1 MGNVKLE
8 KMRISN
14 APIHTILKRGRD
26 RAGQGRQ
33 ILNSPQLPNEGS
45 KRGWCWRTA
54 PGTIPSLPPL
64 RITDFNCLLTTIVTR
79 KLAKLEPSDIN
90 HMYQP
95 NKSSLGMTALQTAL
109 NESGHCTD
117 LCLQL
122 PAANRWQICWDQN
135 TWHSA
140 NVCHYRDGYSPSIT
154 FCSCLHLQSFI
165 KLLWFP
171 TVIRQV
177 QVYDQEQSG
186 TTWSFL
192 DPGRWRG
199 WKLVSLTFLLLC

>member
-1 MGNVKLE
+1 MKASPFSLRLSQHSHGE
-8 KMRISN
+8 CEAREIRASN
-14 APIHTILKRGRD
+14 ALVHTILKRGRE
-26 RAGQGRQ
+26 RAGQGGQ
-33 ILNSPQLPNEGS
+33 ILNNPQAPSQGS
-45 KRGWCWRTA
+45 QRRRCRRSA
-54 PGTIPSLPPL
+54 PGSIPALPPL

-95 NKSSLGMTALQTAL
+95 NKSSLEMTALQTAL
-109 NESGHCTD
+109 NESGHRTD

-122 PAANRWQICWDQN
+122 PAAKRWQICWDQN

-171 TVIRQV
+171 TVIRHQYKYMTKSS
-177 QVYDQEQSG
+177 QGQLEL
-186 TTWSFL
+186 F
-192 DPGRWRG
+192 
-199 WKLVSLTFLLLC
+199 